1 MKIALRLLAV
11 ETATE
16 ACSVAYQNEKGEVF
30 ERFAIIPQQHTQR
43 VFPMI
48 REVLACAEANLSS
61 IDAIAIGRGPG
72 SFTGVRIAVSVAH
85 GLGFGLN
92 RPVYPISTLAAIA
105 FQTREGLI
113 AGESKVVS
121 PVLDA
126 RMGEYYTGTYCVSW
140 CGEAHEIVCLEE
152 DHIVSEGEPTKALPR
167 AKEVLLLAQMAWQKG
182 DLGAPAEKILPVYL
196 REKVV

>member
-1 MKIALRLLAV
+1 MKKTLRILAV

-16 ACSVAYQNEKGEVF
+16 ACSVAYQNALGEVF
-30 ERFAIIPQQHTQR
+30 ERFAVIPQQHTQR

-48 REVLACAEANLSS
+48 REVLASAGADLSE
-61 IDAIAIGRGPG
+61 IDAIAVGQGPG

-85 GLGFGLN
+85 GLGFGLEK
-92 RPVYPISTLAAIA
+92 PVYPISTLAAMA
-105 FQTREGLI
+105 FQAREGL
-113 AGESKVVS
+113 AEGESKTVS

-126 RMGEYYTGTYCVSW
+126 RMGEYYTGTYSVSS
-140 CGEAHEIVCLEE
+140 HEIVCIEE
-152 DHIVSEGEPTKALPR
+152 DHISREGEPTGILPR

-182 DLGAPAEKILPVYL
+182 ELGLPAEKVLPVYL